1 MKIEANITNVFK
13 CFNEARRIA
22 KNKKRI
28 IKTEKLSLK
37 TYWVSKLIILG
48 SYLFLA
54 LLLIFNG
61 CIMGANIIIF
71 LIIIY
76 WLGSFFR
83 VIISFK
89 MRKKALVLVFNKE
102 GITDESYLGIK
113 MVFKWEK
120 IQAVVFGTYSI
131 TILTDTPYYLFLGI
145 KAKNKVV
152 DALNKYN
159 KEVLVIGL

>member
-71 LIIIY
+71 LIIIT
-76 WLGSFFR
+76 
-83 VIISFK
+83 K
-89 MRKKALVLVFNKE
+89 N
-102 GITDESYLGIK
+102 
-113 MVFKWEK
+113 
-120 IQAVVFGTYSI
+120 
-131 TILTDTPYYLFLGI
+131 ILLYY
-145 KAKNKVV
+145 
-152 DALNKYN
+152 
-159 KEVLVIGL
+159 